1 LPLSRLPTPDSRLP
15 TQYHSRVTAALP
27 PIIEAASLERRFGH
41 VTALRSV
48 SFTIDAGEVVLLAGP
63 NGAGKSTL
71 LRCLA
76 GLSRPTAG
84 SVRVSG
90 SILRGDPVARS
101 AVGFL
106 SHQTLLYDD
115 LTARENLRF
124 AATLHGLDAVEER
137 VMDALNAAGLA
148 QRADVRAG
156 ALSHGT
162 RQRLSIARATLHA
175 PLALLLDEPFSGLEA
190 AAAEQLRSRLAVE
203 ALRGRAVI
211 CVTHQ
216 PADLWPIATR
226 IVVLDRGMLVLDI
239 ARPETVDAFL
249 ASCTETLVA

>member
-1 LPLSRLPTPDSRLP
+1 VNPATSS
-15 TQYHSRVTAALP
+15 
-27 PIIEAASLERRFGH
+27 IIEALSLERRYGR
-41 VTALRSV
+41 VVALRSV
-48 SFTIDAGEVVLLAGP
+48 DLTVRAGEVVLVAGP

-76 GLSRPTAG
+76 GLARPLRG
-84 SVRVSG
+84 SVRVCG
-90 SILRGDPVARS
+90 APLRGHPAARS

-124 AATLHGLDAVEER
+124 AATLHGLASVEQR
-137 VMDALNAAGLA
+137 VMDALDAAGLA

-175 PLALLLDEPFSGLEA
+175 PLALLLDEPFSGLDA
-190 AAAEQLRSRLAVE
+190 AAVEQLRAGIAAE
-203 ALRGRAVI
+203 AGRGRAVL

-216 PADLWPIATR
+216 AADLWPIATR
-226 IVVLDRGMLVLDI
+226 IVVLDRGALVLDI
-239 ARPETVDAFL
+239 ARPATLDAFL
-249 ASCTETLVA
+249 ASYHQTIVA

>member
-1 LPLSRLPTPDSRLP
+1 VNVATS
-15 TQYHSRVTAALP
+15 
-27 PIIEAASLERRFGH
+27 PIIEALSLERRFGH
-41 VTALRSV
+41 VVALRSV
-48 SFTIDAGEVVLLAGP
+48 SVTIGAGEVVLLAGP

-76 GLSRPTAG
+76 GLARPTRG
-84 SVRVSG
+84 SVRISG
-90 SILRGDPVARS
+90 AALRGNPVARS

-124 AATLHGLDAVEER
+124 AATLHGLDSVEQR
-137 VMDALNAAGLA
+137 VMDALNAAGLT

-175 PLALLLDEPFSGLEA
+175 PLVLLLDEPFSGLDA
-190 AAAEQLRSRLAVE
+190 TAAEQLRGRIAAE
-203 ALRGRAVI
+203 ATQGRAVV

-216 PADLWPIATR
+216 PDDLWPIATR
-226 IVVLDRGMLVLDI
+226 IVVLDRGALVLDI
-239 ARPETVDAFL
+239 ARPEGIDAFL
-249 ASCTETLVA
+249 ASYNQALAA

>member
-1 LPLSRLPTPDSRLP
+1 VNVATS
-15 TQYHSRVTAALP
+15 
-27 PIIEAASLERRFGH
+27 PIIEAISLERRFGH
-41 VTALRSV
+41 VIALRSV
-48 SFTIDAGEVVLLAGP
+48 SLTIGAGEVVLLAGP

-76 GLSRPTAG
+76 GLARPTRG
-84 SVRVSG
+84 SVRIAG
-90 SILRGDPVARS
+90 DALRGNPVARS

-124 AATLHGLDAVEER
+124 AATLHGLDSVEQR

-175 PLALLLDEPFSGLEA
+175 PLVLLLDEPFSGLDA
-190 AAAEQLRSRLAVE
+190 TAAEQLRGRIAAE
-203 ALRGRAVI
+203 ATQGRAVV

-226 IVVLDRGMLVLDI
+226 IVVLDRGALVLDI
-239 ARPETVDAFL
+239 ARPATVDAFL
-249 ASCTETLVA
+249 ASYNRALAA